1 MPKVSFWI
9 EQLDA
14 ILEDEDNSSELD
26 VRESLM
32 SKVSEVS
39 RMTGLTMMS

>member
-14 ILEDEDNSSELD
+14 ILEDEDTSELD